1 MGGILCS
8 VKMLKVCLFLSNFS
22 IAFYG
27 GNAFCN
33 QCAISV
39 LPPSAVHSSSS
50 TYSWWRQLAWD
61 LQGLLGGNPRWKT
74 EKLSQYSGESTLHL
88 DADMCSLSL
97 WKQLAMPSPKQ
108 GWKVQRLSKTQPLW
122 AHSSGHDY
130 KSRFFSQMLLL
141 FLLVQIGTLA
151 LQNKPA
157 LATVLR
163 LSVKSGKH

>member
-1 MGGILCS
+1 
-8 VKMLKVCLFLSNFS
+8 MLKVAFFCLVHFS

-27 GNAFCN
+27 ANAFCN

-88 DADMCSLSL
+88 GADMCLLSL
-97 WKQLAMPSPKQ
+97 WKQLAMSSPKQ
-108 GWKVQRLSKTQPLW
+108 GWKVQRQSKTQPLW

-130 KSRFFSQMLLL
+130 KSRFFSQMFL
-141 FLLVQIGTLA
+141 FLLVQTGTLA